1 MKNNLII
8 NIRNLIFVLF
18 AISFPLSVALSNI
31 FIVILSVLVLS
42 EGNFRNKIKKIKE
55 SKWMNYLIF
64 LIISYFIFT
73 IPFGLK
79 TDTFWIL
86 KRVSLLLVLPLL
98 YSTEF
103 SNKIIKISIF
113 GFLLSMFI
121 SSIIAIAYNYEILQN
136 PKNFTWS
143 AFLQYTEHN
152 VFLAFALI
160 ISIYTIIRTKINRN
174 FNMIICLFISVFI
187 FSIFTEGGKSGQIVF
202 IFSIIILAFIYFRK
216 KLKMLFVS
224 ISSIL
229 LFSFIIYNTSDI
241 VKNRFD
247 FEIKNIKKGTDSS
260 RNILLSETIKLIKVK
275 PILGYGTGSFTDE
288 FAIVNE
294 NTKRVINQNHK
305 TPHNNYLYVYFEL
318 GLIGFAL
325 LLLVF
330 YHQIKELYIKTDGK
344 FLIIF
349 PFMFLVIMF
358 TDSYLYQN
366 NTLMLYLFMSIIVS
380 NYQYKPS

>member
-79 TDTFWIL
+79 TDTFWTL

-103 SNKIIKISIF
+103 SNKTIKISIF

-174 FNMIICLFISVFI
+174 FNMMICLFISVFM

-202 IFSIIILAFIYFRK
+202 VFSSILLAFLYFRK
-216 KLKMLFVS
+216 KLKILFVS

-241 VKNRFD
+241 VKHRFD

-260 RNILLSETIKLIKVK
+260 RKILLSETIKLIKAN
-275 PILGYGTGSFTDE
+275 PIFGYGTGSFTDE

-330 YHQIKELYIKTDGK
+330 YHQTKELYIKTDGN

-358 TDSYLYQN
+358 TDSYLYQH
-366 NTLMLYLFMSIIVS
+366 NTLMLYLFMSIAVS

>member
-202 IFSIIILAFIYFRK
+202 IFSIIILAFLYFRK

-358 TDSYLYQN
+358 TDSYLYQH

>member
-79 TDTFWIL
+79 TDTFWTL

-103 SNKIIKISIF
+103 SNKTIKISIF

-174 FNMIICLFISVFI
+174 FNMIICLFISVFM

-202 IFSIIILAFIYFRK
+202 VFSSILLAFLYFRK
-216 KLKMLFVS
+216 KLKILFVS

-241 VKNRFD
+241 VKHRFD

-260 RNILLSETIKLIKVK
+260 RKILLSETIKLIKAN
-275 PILGYGTGSFTDE
+275 PIFGYGTGSFTDE

-330 YHQIKELYIKTDGK
+330 YHQTKELYIKTDGN

-358 TDSYLYQN
+358 TDSYLYQH
-366 NTLMLYLFMSIIVS
+366 NTLMLYLFMSIAVS

>member
-1 MKNNLII
+1 
-8 NIRNLIFVLF
+8 
-18 AISFPLSVALSNI
+18 
-31 FIVILSVLVLS
+31 
-42 EGNFRNKIKKIKE
+42 
-55 SKWMNYLIF
+55 
-64 LIISYFIFT
+64 
-73 IPFGLK
+73 
-79 TDTFWIL
+79 
-86 KRVSLLLVLPLL
+86 
-98 YSTEF
+98 
-103 SNKIIKISIF
+103 
-113 GFLLSMFI
+113 MFI

-174 FNMIICLFISVFI
+174 FNMMICLFISVFM

-202 IFSIIILAFIYFRK
+202 VFSSILLAFLYFRK
-216 KLKMLFVS
+216 KLKILFVS

-241 VKNRFD
+241 VKHRFD

-260 RNILLSETIKLIKVK
+260 RKILLSETIKLIKAN
-275 PILGYGTGSFTDE
+275 PIFGYGTGSFTDE

-330 YHQIKELYIKTDGK
+330 YHQTKELYIKTDGN

-358 TDSYLYQN
+358 TDSYLYQH
-366 NTLMLYLFMSIIVS
+366 NTLMLYLFMSIAVS